1 MKAKSVIWGL
11 ILVAVGAVLALNAVG
26 LTHIDVFFDGW
37 WTLFLIVPCAAGL
50 FSAKDKTGN
59 LIGLGIGVILLLACQ
74 NVIRLDLVWKLIFP
88 VMIVAIG
95 LRLIF
100 KDTFNRKSRE
110 AVRKLKEQGIPMRE
124 YCATFSGQDLDFTGE
139 TFRGAEL
146 NAIFGG
152 IKCDL
157 RTALIPEDAVIDACS
172 IFGGIDIYVPE
183 DVNVKITSNS
193 IFGGVS
199 NKRKKQK
206 TEGGVTVYINGSCIF
221 GGVDVK

>member
-11 ILVAVGAVLALNAVG
+11 VLVAVGAVLALNAVG
-26 LTHIDVFFDGW
+26 LTNMDVFFDGW

-50 FSAKDKTGN
+50 LSAKDKTGN

-172 IFGGIDIYVPE
+172 VFGGIDIYVPE
-183 DVNVKITSNS
+183 NVNVKITSNS

-206 TEGGVTVYINGSCIF
+206 TEGAVTLYINGSCIF

>member
-11 ILVAVGAVLALNAVG
+11 VLVAVGAVLALNAVG
-26 LTHIDVFFDGW
+26 LTNMDVFFDGW

-172 IFGGIDIYVPE
+172 GFGGIDIYAPE

>member
-11 ILVAVGAVLALNAVG
+11 VLVAVGAVLALNAVG
-26 LTHIDVFFDGW
+26 LTNMDVFFDGW

-88 VMIVAIG
+88 VLIVAIG

-110 AVRKLKEQGIPMRE
+110 AVRKLKEQGIPMGE

-172 IFGGIDIYVPE
+172 VFGGIDIYVPE

>member
-26 LTHIDVFFDGW
+26 LTNMDVFFDGW

-88 VMIVAIG
+88 VLIVAIG

-172 IFGGIDIYVPE
+172 VFGGIDIYAPE

>member
-1 MKAKSVIWGL
+1 MKTKSVIWGL

>member
-1 MKAKSVIWGL
+1 MKTKSVIWGL
-11 ILVAVGAVLALNAVG
+11 VLVAVGAVLALNAVG

-59 LIGLGIGVILLLACQ
+59 LIGLGIGVVLLLACQ

-88 VMIVAIG
+88 VLIVAIG

-172 IFGGIDIYVPE
+172 VFGGIDIYVPE

-206 TEGGVTVYINGSCIF
+206 TEGAVTLYINGSCIF

>member
-11 ILVAVGAVLALNAVG
+11 VLVAVGAVLALNAVG
-26 LTHIDVFFDGW
+26 LTNMDVFFDGW

-172 IFGGIDIYVPE
+172 VFGGIDIYVPE

>member
-11 ILVAVGAVLALNAVG
+11 VLVAVGAVLALNAVG
-26 LTHIDVFFDGW
+26 LTNMDVFFDGW

-146 NAIFGG
+146 NAIFGC

-172 IFGGIDIYVPE
+172 GFGGIDIYAPE

>member
-11 ILVAVGAVLALNAVG
+11 VLVAVGAVLALNAVG

-59 LIGLGIGVILLLACQ
+59 LIGLGIGVVLLLACQ

-88 VMIVAIG
+88 VLIVAIG

-172 IFGGIDIYVPE
+172 VFGGIDIYVPE

-206 TEGGVTVYINGSCIF
+206 TEGAVTLYINGSCIF

>member
-11 ILVAVGAVLALNAVG
+11 VLVAVGAVLALNAVG
-26 LTHIDVFFDGW
+26 LTNMDVFFDGW

-88 VMIVAIG
+88 VLIVAIG

-146 NAIFGG
+146 NAIFGC

-172 IFGGIDIYVPE
+172 VFGGIDIYAPE

>member
-1 MKAKSVIWGL
+1 MKTKSVIWGL

-88 VMIVAIG
+88 VLIVAIG

>member
-26 LTHIDVFFDGW
+26 LTNIDVFFDGW

-152 IKCDL
+152 VKCDL

-172 IFGGIDIYVPE
+172 VFGGIDIYVPE